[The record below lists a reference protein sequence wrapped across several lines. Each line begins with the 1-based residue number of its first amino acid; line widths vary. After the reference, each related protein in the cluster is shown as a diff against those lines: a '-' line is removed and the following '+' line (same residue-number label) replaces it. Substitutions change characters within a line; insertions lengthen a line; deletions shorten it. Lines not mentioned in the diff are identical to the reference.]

1 VQGLPKIEELIEAR
15 KPKLKAYLAIRP
27 GIFLDSSFS
36 EEKKKF
42 VLKRSLN
49 QNIINCTYLKIN
61 SLISYSKTKQEKQ
74 TIYFT
79 HSLFLKKPLVIF
91 QDQIYQAFIIPSIF
105 RPRKKITNKKEEFL
119 FQSLNNQILLI
130 NGKPSLS
137 CWTKLKFPI
146 NLIEKEQKFELF
158 IYQNNELIKWLKLKP
173 KSLIFKNKKGDLIL
187 FNQKIGFIFLEYL
200 NPIIEYN
207 LPLTAKMIFSSGNF
221 VDIGEPFTEGI
232 IDLHEL
238 LHILFKYHSNLD
250 GIMNGSLKALQKFQL
265 LLVNS
270 IQAIYQSQ
278 GVRISS
284 KHVEIIVRQMTS
296 KVVIKESGDTLFLPG
311 ELIRLSFLNQVYLC
325 LKLSKAK
332 IDFKIPKFEPLL
344 LSSTNASLS
353 KEGFLSS
360 AGFQETKRVLTKAAM
375 EGSLDWLRGL
385 KECVIIGRI
394 IPAGSAF
401 LNYKNYLDNIYLFK
415 N

>member
-1 VQGLPKIEELIEAR
+1 
-15 KPKLKAYLAIRP
+15 
-27 GIFLDSSFS
+27 
-36 EEKKKF
+36 
-42 VLKRSLN
+42 
-49 QNIINCTYLKIN
+49 
-61 SLISYSKTKQEKQ
+61 
-74 TIYFT
+74 
-79 HSLFLKKPLVIF
+79 
-91 QDQIYQAFIIPSIF
+91 
-105 RPRKKITNKKEEFL
+105 
-119 FQSLNNQILLI
+119 
-130 NGKPSLS
+130 
-137 CWTKLKFPI
+137 
-146 NLIEKEQKFELF
+146 
-158 IYQNNELIKWLKLKP
+158 
-173 KSLIFKNKKGDLIL
+173 
-187 FNQKIGFIFLEYL
+187 
-200 NPIIEYN
+200 
-207 LPLTAKMIFSSGNF
+207 
-221 VDIGEPFTEGI
+221 
-232 IDLHEL
+232 
-238 LHILFKYHSNLD
+238 
-250 GIMNGSLKALQKFQL
+250 
-265 LLVNS
+265 
-270 IQAIYQSQ
+270 
-278 GVRISS
+278 
-284 KHVEIIVRQMTS
+284 MTS